1 MLFFYVPFKMA
12 LELFYG
18 QAGREE
24 DGEEEQEEEEEYL
37 PPIPTRNIQQ
47 TSGTG
52 QEVPLMTESR
62 LRKSLFEFK
71 KGYSSFFWIHNTN
84 SL

>member
-1 MLFFYVPFKMA
+1 MERSVALNISSKCIGSSFVLMLFFYVPFKMA

-52 QEVPLMTESR
+52 QEVPLTT
-62 LRKSLFEFK
+62 RKPP
-71 KGYSSFFWIHNTN
+71 T
-84 SL
+84 